1 MIKIGYKFNVRKFSF
16 SVLTFKNNI
25 QNINFYISNFS
36 MNLLSIEIAFFK
48 CMIDKERNLTWL
60 LRPCLIINSN
70 MFDNYKINRKDFV

>member
-1 MIKIGYKFNVRKFSF
+1 MIKIGYNFNVRKFSC

-25 QNINFYISNFS
+25 QNIKFYISIFS

-48 CMIDKERNLTWL
+48 RMIYKERNLTWL

-70 MFDNYKINRKDFV
+70 MFDNYIINRKDFV